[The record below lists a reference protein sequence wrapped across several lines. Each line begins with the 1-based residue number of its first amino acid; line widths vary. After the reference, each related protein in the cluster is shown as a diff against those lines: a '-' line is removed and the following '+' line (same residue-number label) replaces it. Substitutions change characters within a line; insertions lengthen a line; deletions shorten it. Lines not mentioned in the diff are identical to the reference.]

1 MIDPQ
6 SEILENG
13 MNIDKVGVKNLRYPI
28 VVKDKLLTSQS
39 TVATVNMFV
48 QLPDHFRGTHMS
60 RFLEVMEKVGREKIN
75 PSLIRTMLVS
85 LREKLNAKTAHIELF
100 FPYFIEKKAPASGSL
115 SLMEY
120 SCGLYGKHFDL
131 DEFELILEVKA
142 MVMNL
147 CPCSKELS
155 PDASA
160 HNQRSEVTVKIRST
174 SLIWIEDIIE
184 IIERSSSS
192 PIYSLLKRSD
202 EKYVM
207 DHAHRN
213 PRFVEDIVREI
224 AFQIQKQPGIEWF
237 SVESEN
243 FESIHK
249 HNVYACIQKQM
260 VPGT

>member
-13 MNIDKVGVKNLRYPI
+13 MKIDKVGVKNLRYPI
-28 VVKDKLLTSQS
+28 VVKDKLLKSQS

-48 QLPDHFRGTHMS
+48 ELPDHFRGTHMS

-75 PSLIRTMLVS
+75 PGIIRSLLVMLK
-85 LREKLNAKTAHIELF
+85 EKLNARTAHIELF
-100 FPYFIEKKAPASGSL
+100 FPYFIEKKAPASGVP

-120 SCGLYGKHFDL
+120 SCGLFGKHNDRDEFDL
-131 DEFELILEVKA
+131 LLEVRA

-147 CPCSKELS
+147 CPCSRELS
-155 PDASA
+155 PNGSA

-174 SLIWIEDIIE
+174 AMIWIEDLIAIIE
-184 IIERSSSS
+184 QASSS

-202 EKYVM
+202 EKCVM
-207 DHAHRN
+207 DHAHNN

-224 AFQIQKQPGIEWF
+224 ATRIEQESGIQWF

-249 HNVYACIQKQM
+249 HNVYACIQKQITQ
-260 VPGT
+260 G